1 VCGSVSRGRSDQGK
15 LGTYGRVVAASPS
28 FLFHLFSAVRHAVT
42 RCILRLFVHFAIFRE
57 VDHNLQTV
65 PFIRPREP
73 RHVPVPPNHGCS
85 ARLAGMVPIR
95 LSSGTGAAPPRNLI
109 GDAHAAN
116 GATFIPAVL
125 GQLEHLFSENERAY
139 GPC

>member
-1 VCGSVSRGRSDQGK
+1 MAG
-15 LGTYGRVVAASPS
+15 LWPPHH
-28 FLFHLFSAVRHAVT
+28 LIHLFSAVHRAVT
-42 RCILRLFVHFAIFRE
+42 RRIQRLFVRLTKFRK

-95 LSSGTGAAPPRNLI
+95 LPSGTGAAPPRNLI

-125 GQLEHLFSENERAY
+125 GQLEHLFSGNERAY